1 MKSETF
7 EKQGGKEPLMEDA
20 KSRSKLTREQLM
32 ELEERVKTP
41 RQKFFDKVFLALPPV
56 MGAIALAEYNILPD
70 LNPNPMPYLYTGFLT
85 VLIAAYII
93 ALIAGTVL
101 YSKGN
106 KKLLRRLRYKAPLYT
121 VLLIIAIAYDLLTIK
136 FNYFTYPM
144 VPCVNSIFYA
154 MVTAREIL
162 FTCAVHTLR
171 LMMAGYF
178 IGVVL
183 GLITGISCGYSERC
197 RYWVEPVI
205 KFMGPIP
212 ISTWIPIIMVF
223 TAGAM
228 EFGALFIVVIG
239 VWFAVTVASMAGVAN
254 VDRSYFDAARILGAT
269 ERQLIFRVAIPHAMP
284 NIMAGMTQGMSTAC
298 TAIMVAEML
307 AVEAGLGWYITWV
320 RAWALYNNVFASLIV
335 ICLIFTVVTKALA
348 MVKARVLRWQTGV
361 TK

>member
-1 MKSETF
+1 MKSETL

-41 RQKFFDKVFLALPPV
+41 RQKFFDKVFLALPIIMFAV
-56 MGAIALAEYNILPD
+56 ALAEYNLLPD
-70 LNPNPMPYLYTGFLT
+70 VNPNPMPYLYTGFLA
-85 VLIAAYII
+85 VLGAVYIV
-93 ALIAGTVL
+93 LLVAGIIFYV
-101 YSKGN
+101 KGN

-121 VLLIIAIAYDLLTIK
+121 ALLVVATAFDLATIK
-136 FNYFTYPM
+136 YEYFDYPL
-144 VPCVNSIFYA
+144 VPCINSILYGLVTERDSLLVSA
-154 MVTAREIL
+154 M
-162 FTCAVHTLR
+162 HTIK
-171 LMMAGYF
+171 LMMSGYI

-183 GLITGISCGYSERC
+183 GLITGILCGYSERC
-197 RYWVEPVI
+197 KYWLDPVI

-212 ISTWIPIIMVF
+212 ISTWVPIIMVF
-223 TAGAM
+223 AAGALT
-228 EFGALFIVVIG
+228 GAAMIVIIIG

-298 TAIMVAEML
+298 TAVMVAEML
-307 AVEAGLGWYITWV
+307 GVEAGLGWSITWYK
-320 RAWALYNNVFASLIV
+320 AWALYNNMFAALIV
-335 ICLIFTVVTKALA
+335 ICLIFTVVTKILGI
-348 MVKARVLRWQTGV
+348 VKARVLRWQIGV

>member
-1 MKSETF
+1 MKSETL

-106 KKLLRRLRYKAPLYT
+106 KKLLRRLRYKAPLYI
-121 VLLIIAIAYDLLTIK
+121 VMFIILTLFDIATIK
-136 FNYFTYPM
+136 TNYFIYPM
-144 VPCVNSIFYA
+144 VPCVNSILYA
-154 MVTAREIL
+154 FVSVRDIL
-162 FTCAVHTLR
+162 IDSALHTLR
-171 LMMAGYF
+171 LMMGGYC
-178 IGVVL
+178 IGAVL
-183 GLITGISCGYSERC
+183 GLITGILCGYSEKV
-197 RYWVEPVI
+197 RYWINPII

-212 ISTWIPIIMVF
+212 ISTWIPIITVF
-223 TAGAM
+223 LAKALAL
-228 EFGALFIVVIG
+228 GALFIVIIG